1 MPVITEVK
9 IVITMPIINAPS
21 NSNRSGIHNQDIIPT
36 INIGNNTYIYKAF
49 IKSPSKKFFIF
60 NSLFILFYKNNIKD
74 IHKKFKYL
82 CIFLKFITKY
92 IDMETIIDGYKFT
105 IEENNANNI
114 ILENVN
120 MKHSGNIIDAIK
132 QFILFLHKNKVQ
144 YVTIYDIKK
153 QDRYKNILLYIYKN
167 ANNTEKWLYDMAT
180 FIYDGDV
187 IRCKVY

>member
-1 MPVITEVK
+1 MS
-9 IVITMPIINAPS
+9 II
-21 NSNRSGIHNQDIIPT
+21 
-36 INIGNNTYIYKAF
+36 IG
-49 IKSPSKKFFIF
+49 
-60 NSLFILFYKNNIKD
+60 
-74 IHKKFKYL
+74 
-82 CIFLKFITKY
+82 
-92 IDMETIIDGYKFT
+92 GYRFT
-105 IEENNANNI
+105 IEEKNANNI

-153 QDRYKNILLYIYKN
+153 QDRYENILFYIYKN
-167 ANNTEKWLYDMAT
+167 ANNTEKCLLDMAN

>member
-1 MPVITEVK
+1 MSI
-9 IVITMPIINAPS
+9 
-21 NSNRSGIHNQDIIPT
+21 
-36 INIGNNTYIYKAF
+36 
-49 IKSPSKKFFIF
+49 
-60 NSLFILFYKNNIKD
+60 
-74 IHKKFKYL
+74 
-82 CIFLKFITKY
+82 
-92 IDMETIIDGYKFT
+92 IIDGYRFT
-105 IEENNANNI
+105 VEENNANNI

>member
-1 MPVITEVK
+1 
-9 IVITMPIINAPS
+9 
-21 NSNRSGIHNQDIIPT
+21 
-36 INIGNNTYIYKAF
+36 
-49 IKSPSKKFFIF
+49 
-60 NSLFILFYKNNIKD
+60 
-74 IHKKFKYL
+74 
-82 CIFLKFITKY
+82 
-92 IDMETIIDGYKFT
+92 METIIDGYKFT
-105 IEENNANNI
+105 VEENNANNI
-114 ILENVN
+114 ILEKVN

-153 QDRYKNILLYIYKN
+153 QDRYKNILFYIYKN